1 MNQTHIVKRRGH
13 KEPYDGKKVYA
24 SVYAACLNTHMRKE
38 EAEKVAEKVLSEINS
53 WLTGKNEI
61 ASDEIFKKITE
72 TLKKHSSDTAFMYE
86 THRDI
91 S

>member
-1 MNQTHIVKRRGH
+1 MSGIHIVKRRGH

-24 SVYAACLNTHMRKE
+24 SVYAACLNTHMNKE
-38 EAEKVAEKVLSEINS
+38 EAENVAEKVLGEIDS
-53 WLTGKNEI
+53 WLADKREV

-72 TLKKHSSDTAFMYE
+72 TLKKHSTDTAFMYE